1 MTDPVNPDNSAY
13 YVTHTELTD
22 KHCVYLMSSTTQKFQ
37 LEENCSYMLTYDV
50 YLEDKNLNGAPITQ
64 ATMSGALE
72 FTGANAVVI
81 KAGSPVVATANAWCG
96 IVKNGKVVYSGTNTN
111 TAVNWKTDEL
121 NAADTNSGINVPA
134 ARFGI
139 YANHVGGYDCSYYVD
154 NIKFI
159 KLK

>member
-1 MTDPVNPDNSAY
+1 
-13 YVTHTELTD
+13 
-22 KHCVYLMSSTTQKFQ
+22 
-37 LEENCSYMLTYDV
+37 
-50 YLEDKNLNGAPITQ
+50 
-64 ATMSGALE
+64 MSGALE

-96 IVKNGKVVYSGTNTN
+96 IVKNGKVVYSGTDTN

-139 YANHVGGYDCSYYVD
+139 YANHVGGYGCSYYVD